1 MKSRQQYRRLIR
13 IRVAPVPEDKKDEV
27 LKDLIARYRQRFDK
41 RSIVKSAADRDL
53 IVVHWDDMQF
63 GRKNP
68 RLEKWQFVRSGRGG
82 SFKREDLPLDPKGR
96 LDIKK
101 VLILLKLKKKHILGA
116 REMVD
121 QISRDAT
128 LYQWGEVV
136 AKEAW
141 SAELGEYAYYVL
153 RLHKD
158 SWQKAHNEFWHLKR
172 DISRMNVLPE
182 KLLDRKSLP
191 MQGIKLVILQAW
203 FKGFGLEA
211 RLKDA
216 LDKVKQ
222 KNAAGLMLKDSGAKR
237 LTAKQRRRARS
248 LVLEQSALDSFKD
261 GGIYYCGSGQAAVA
275 TPSVAGGEQ
284 LFTAAG
290 AAYLADGGQIVVV
303 AHRGASALAPG
314 NTLAAFSKAIEIGA
328 QEMELDVQLTKDGH
342 IVVIHDT
349 TLEKLNGDTRC
360 VSDIELDELRRINIP
375 GGEYGPQKI
384 PLLEEVIDL
393 ARGKIKLQIEI
404 KQVFAKDADICAKL
418 ATLLER
424 KGIIRDVLVTSFNP
438 HYLDLIK
445 KINNDV
451 NTGLLL
457 RKAHYINVLSN
468 ARSLGVSTVIF
479 NIIRVNADLVEFFK
493 RAGFIV
499 GAWGIGA
506 DQGRMKAA
514 ITIGLDRV
522 TTDDPFLFRKYLE
535 RRSGD
540 RRWDNRGT
548 DGGEPSAADFEAV
561 LREHAARSCHGAPIT
576 ITYEQ
581 LAVWMRQK
589 GFIVSVTEIKK
600 SKRLVAV
607 FSAHPKLS
615 KLMKVTYRGIEFN
628 QDAIIAALEQEKSLS
643 KALDVLKHAF
653 PNEYKDVTYE
663 GFAVVFVNLHP
674 HLRAIWARIKQENN
688 IDRFGRQIQ
697 NREPSTRPAA
707 PKALTIELTGSQMR
721 MLEEIADEDPFF
733 SQNGR
738 QSSGLKMVLNEDDM
752 LALQSLE
759 LIVLEADNFAYL
771 TQLGAN
777 VLAGTVK
784 VKIAV
789 NNDDPVTEQI
799 SNGKPSRE
807 QILLAAE
814 RVKQN
819 KAESIV
825 SDSWVA
831 ADLQKAG
838 FDVTVDWLIKQGGI
852 HKILRDR
859 WDLWTRPGSE
869 EWNRRQ
875 VKEFLK
881 RFRFDLRGVD
891 SVQARGRARYEQ
903 LLGAL
908 VQEGLHVDY
917 VILEEILNGNDISKK
932 EYNIRK
938 DPDLTAVLKND
949 PGLADAIENPR
960 IHKGLGSAAI
970 KKAIREN
977 PTRQDAIRTLNAKT
991 PDLDM
996 KKMSVLAEQYPD
1008 IGVLWDQKP
1017 ELDLAHARSRGYME
1031 LELRAVMEPE
1041 PVGQE
1046 AARQPEKDSRLK
1058 AGRQDYLDAAVDAF
1072 IKHRIW
1078 KPMFIIAALERKG
1091 IRGHISE
1098 IRRYS
1103 EKIDFMRDYR
1113 KSIEERLKNASQ
1125 AKDGGEGDDV
1135 RALLRQKLTLLV
1147 DTGDRMPAGELRAW
1161 LAQEHGV
1168 VRERWAI
1175 RRSLNALFN
1184 ENAAF
1189 RNAVDEEKRGTAEGS
1204 RRIRKLLEGRLAA
1217 IVLDHE
1223 KEQDIRQLI
1232 RWLKT
1237 QGIARKHDAIREHLE
1252 RIFENKPELRI
1263 AVDLKGVINEWQRA
1277 RAHLRMTK
1285 SVARTLEKIRHD
1297 LPRLSPLGFLLM
1309 AAVDPELDPNIIAMV
1324 KAYRG
1329 ELKSVIALR
1338 RLLQDRGFLRDF
1350 GKINNR
1356 KSAQNA
1362 IGWLLETGS
1371 YEESSGRIGQK
1382 TGTLRV
1388 FIEQFAYDKTERI
1401 KPYIEAAAMGL
1412 ADPDNIP
1419 SDLTRSQKGRMR
1431 LSFRVQREELRKE
1444 EEYAALYIR
1453 ESIDATVKP
1462 IARREQQLLELIKIK
1477 HRQPVKRRY
1486 GGSLKSVFARR
1497 SSNFLM
1503 ELIRAAEGNVD
1514 MLWEKTVRP
1523 LNIIDE
1529 AGYRLFMEQTLMKHP
1544 RYREEIKWRM
1554 SWNQLSDDQIA
1565 DVWLQAGF
1573 SSREE
1578 RFFEIMAAWTL
1589 ATNKPF
1595 MPGQLGSE
1603 AMLIMKEE
1611 GRGLVSFLAE
1621 NFECENIPLLVRFY
1635 PSSNYLMSPA
1645 LARIVLGSDENMQNA
1660 ADEHAGVAAARA
1672 NAINERKPW
1681 EDVLPWEMSNVVSGE
1696 AAAECGPYSQADGGT
1711 KTKQVVLVVLD
1722 GFGYRTEKEHNA
1734 IALAHKPNW
1743 DALISRFGFTLLE
1756 TSGEAV
1762 GLPEGEMG
1770 SSEVGHQNM
1779 GGGRKVKQ
1787 EVIRIK
1793 ESIADRSFFNNQVL
1807 LEGSRHVQTH
1817 PGASLHLM
1825 GLLSNAVVHSDL
1837 KHLCALLEFAGQEGL
1852 QDVYIHPLMDGRD
1865 SPPTSGAQ
1873 WMADLAQES
1882 ERIRVGSVAS
1892 VIGRY
1897 FAMDRDNN
1905 WELIKTAYDLFTQGM
1920 GTKAVDPVQAV
1931 KNAYERQEKAGTK
1944 VSDEHIRP
1952 IVMVGKD
1959 QQPLAVIKDNDA
1971 VIFFNFRA
1979 DRARQITRAFM
1990 DDRFVNDKAFS
2001 IRAVDLLGKR
2011 APESLRAWAEKRSRN
2026 FERAVR
2032 PDIKWLCMTEYD
2044 RAFYAFKNLSVIFPP
2059 RYVENNLAEYLAS
2072 LGKKQLHIA
2081 ETQKFAHSTFF
2092 FNGGREEPFA
2102 GEDRILIPSPKVDTF
2117 DLKPEM
2123 SAFKIARKLVKQI
2136 KRGVY
2141 DFTLV
2146 NFANADM
2153 VGHEGKLDAAI
2164 KAIEVVDQCLGKV
2177 LPAVAKQDGIAIV
2190 TADHGNAEDM
2200 AGKYQTSHTL
2210 NPVPFTIF
2218 DPAGNL
2224 GRVSLRGS
2232 GALCDVAPTVLE
2244 AMGLPQPPEM
2254 TGLSLIKRDGGY
2266 DRADGNKKEEGL
2278 KQLRAYLREFSAHAY
2293 GFTGPTRLLWITQMV
2308 RVLLPRKARDALDIR
2323 KTIEKQRND
2332 LVRMVRELHE
2342 TYGFNEQDFRVEAG
2356 TLERRARRAQAISFI
2371 CTAFFV
2377 SLFFVNIGSP
2387 ALFYTGLIASVWAG
2401 GWAFSFALNEGHR
2414 RKLLIWAV
2422 RQEFAAAA
2430 PLARHKEQSL
2440 SEGIRIET
2448 TDGAHLSLTE
2458 AEYGGHIKGQ
2468 LKIVRNA
2475 SQNHKVWIGDVLVA
2489 DQTTPDMLPAMKR
2502 AGAIIVRTRDYL
2514 ARNFAKTNRIPF
2526 TDGPMFSPDM
2536 PGDNAWVDINTL
2548 KIIVG
2553 PDETLGMTA
2562 DVSAADIMEYLKKHA
2577 LEQLQEMQE
2586 GRMVEAS
2593 HIDIKE
2599 VFRTYGIDVDALG
2612 RMNGEQAQALLNALK
2627 LLPEE
2632 HLHYLEEIKE
2642 VPGRMR
2648 GRVGGY

>member
-1 MKSRQQYRRLIR
+1 M
-13 IRVAPVPEDKKDEV
+13 
-27 LKDLIARYRQRFDK
+27 
-41 RSIVKSAADRDL
+41 
-53 IVVHWDDMQF
+53 
-63 GRKNP
+63 
-68 RLEKWQFVRSGRGG
+68 
-82 SFKREDLPLDPKGR
+82 
-96 LDIKK
+96 
-101 VLILLKLKKKHILGA
+101 
-116 REMVD
+116 
-121 QISRDAT
+121 
-128 LYQWGEVV
+128 
-136 AKEAW
+136 
-141 SAELGEYAYYVL
+141 
-153 RLHKD
+153 
-158 SWQKAHNEFWHLKR
+158 
-172 DISRMNVLPE
+172 
-182 KLLDRKSLP
+182 
-191 MQGIKLVILQAW
+191 
-203 FKGFGLEA
+203 
-211 RLKDA
+211 
-216 LDKVKQ
+216 
-222 KNAAGLMLKDSGAKR
+222 
-237 LTAKQRRRARS
+237 
-248 LVLEQSALDSFKD
+248 
-261 GGIYYCGSGQAAVA
+261 
-275 TPSVAGGEQ
+275 
-284 LFTAAG
+284 
-290 AAYLADGGQIVVV
+290 
-303 AHRGASALAPG
+303 
-314 NTLAAFSKAIEIGA
+314 
-328 QEMELDVQLTKDGH
+328 
-342 IVVIHDT
+342 
-349 TLEKLNGDTRC
+349 
-360 VSDIELDELRRINIP
+360 
-375 GGEYGPQKI
+375 
-384 PLLEEVIDL
+384 
-393 ARGKIKLQIEI
+393 
-404 KQVFAKDADICAKL
+404 
-418 ATLLER
+418 
-424 KGIIRDVLVTSFNP
+424 
-438 HYLDLIK
+438 
-445 KINNDV
+445 
-451 NTGLLL
+451 
-457 RKAHYINVLSN
+457 
-468 ARSLGVSTVIF
+468 
-479 NIIRVNADLVEFFK
+479 
-493 RAGFIV
+493 
-499 GAWGIGA
+499 
-506 DQGRMKAA
+506 
-514 ITIGLDRV
+514 
-522 TTDDPFLFRKYLE
+522 
-535 RRSGD
+535 
-540 RRWDNRGT
+540 
-548 DGGEPSAADFEAV
+548 
-561 LREHAARSCHGAPIT
+561 
-576 ITYEQ
+576 
-581 LAVWMRQK
+581 
-589 GFIVSVTEIKK
+589 
-600 SKRLVAV
+600 
-607 FSAHPKLS
+607 
-615 KLMKVTYRGIEFN
+615 
-628 QDAIIAALEQEKSLS
+628 
-643 KALDVLKHAF
+643 
-653 PNEYKDVTYE
+653 
-663 GFAVVFVNLHP
+663 
-674 HLRAIWARIKQENN
+674 
-688 IDRFGRQIQ
+688 
-697 NREPSTRPAA
+697 
-707 PKALTIELTGSQMR
+707 
-721 MLEEIADEDPFF
+721 
-733 SQNGR
+733 
-738 QSSGLKMVLNEDDM
+738 
-752 LALQSLE
+752 
-759 LIVLEADNFAYL
+759 
-771 TQLGAN
+771 
-777 VLAGTVK
+777 
-784 VKIAV
+784 
-789 NNDDPVTEQI
+789 
-799 SNGKPSRE
+799 
-807 QILLAAE
+807 
-814 RVKQN
+814 
-819 KAESIV
+819 

-2648 GRVGGY
+2648 GRVGGYIYNVPYVRKMRLNTFQGGDGLEHSFMHETGHIISEQYGLGADFAQLAGWKSYPVPLFLVLVVVLGPVRELLGRVLETIIPLEASILWTSNRLISLMLYTAAFMAIYYLCNKYVQKIFIEVFSISIRTKDISPEHFVSEYAAHSPYESFAEAYYTYISWPENFRRAAEDSEDLKKQYDFLKDYCFAGVEYTRALDGSIRRMEYQDGASADGGQARMFSGDFSALSQFKFSGLRAVIFDIAGVLHDGTPERTVERLCAFINERCPGKVASPAVVKALFYDCAEAKKLRVDLLIETFLRETANPVLEREYGARARLTVMDFMHIFFLDWEISKEMAELVQYLKHSAGLELYMLSNFFKSEEVDIRAMLIEKFEAACPGCFPIENVVLSNVIGVSKPDLRAFAITIDIIEKKVPAILPSDALFIDDLEGNTAAAVAYGINGWTFGHDGGFGDDRTDLAVLRKIYQPYRVWMDRGRVRKQVLSNASWIKVYCAHEKLVGHYKENVQSGRTYQGYLAPDPSQRPR